1 MCALL
6 DDQKKRRRLA
16 SVDSTSAAHA
26 DLLSSEA
33 LSDNPSASLYNEE
46 EGCSLQA
53 EVAIGAQPFMQE
65 SEQPNENMDAEQPS
79 ALQSMPIRA
88 KAAIPLLGSAV
99 QENPSFCGAD
109 LPLEDLLKIATP
121 DYRSSEESSLSPD
134 RLLYR
139 LDDLLRS
146 MYRHHQQSSGGTVLS
161 SSVLLRVYLVM
172 A

>member
-1 MCALL
+1 M
-6 DDQKKRRRLA
+6 Q
-16 SVDSTSAAHA
+16 AA
-26 DLLSSEA
+26 
-33 LSDNPSASLYNEE
+33 
-46 EGCSLQA
+46 
-53 EVAIGAQPFMQE
+53 VAIGAQPFMQE

-139 LDDLLRS
+139 LDDLLCS
-146 MYRHHQQSSGGTVLS
+146 ANTSSTEQWRHRAVIICFAQTVFGYGLIQMPN
-161 SSVLLRVYLVM
+161 VQLVGM
-172 A
+172 V